1 VSQEQTSV
9 AKEQIAASKET
20 APVPQE
26 LASMSPEQGPVLQEK
41 EPASQDKASASQE
54 QIPVSK
60 EQTSVSK
67 EPVSASQEQ
76 ALVSQEQLPLSEVSP
91 QIQSETSVQSAPV
104 QKTNETRPP
113 AESPAANKI
122 SLDIK
127 GMDVVDVLK
136 MLAQRAN
143 LNIVV
148 GKNVTGRVT
157 LFLKDTEPWDAFE
170 IVILG
175 NDLAYQKQGEIINI
189 MTQRD
194 YELQYGERF
203 QDKKQAKIIKLR
215 YAKAAD
221 LAKALNQIKT
231 NVGKIVVDDGSN
243 TVVIIDVPEKLKEM
257 KEFIKKTDLPLQTQV
272 FSLNYAAA
280 EKLSPKLQ
288 EAITKG
294 VGSLRID
301 ERSNRIVVTDY
312 PRSLAAISEI
322 IKAFDDKTPQVL
334 IDAQIIEIKP
344 SDKFEM
350 GVDWDY
356 WIKTHFRTSL
366 SLPINKTNALILST
380 ATSTPTNPGDY
391 KGIIDILRTI
401 GDTKI
406 LSSPRIMV
414 LNNQEAKI
422 LVGTK
427 DAYITSSVTQ
437 TTGTAVTADTVNFV
451 ESGIKMFVTPTVNRD
466 GFVTMKIKPEVSS
479 AEVKSLISQDK
490 KTDVPII
497 TSSEAETTVMVK
509 DGVTI
514 IIGGLR
520 RDRKLETVKK
530 VPILGDLPGLR
541 YFFSSTSIQIDKA
554 DLIILLTP
562 HVMSGEN
569 SYTAFSEIK
578 PRNGAVVDMRNG
590 EIIEEKITA
599 KPKTNLV
606 PANAKK

>member
-1 VSQEQTSV
+1 
-9 AKEQIAASKET
+9 
-20 APVPQE
+20 
-26 LASMSPEQGPVLQEK
+26 
-41 EPASQDKASASQE
+41 
-54 QIPVSK
+54 
-60 EQTSVSK
+60 
-67 EPVSASQEQ
+67 
-76 ALVSQEQLPLSEVSP
+76 
-91 QIQSETSVQSAPV
+91 
-104 QKTNETRPP
+104 
-113 AESPAANKI
+113 
-122 SLDIK
+122 
-127 GMDVVDVLK
+127 
-136 MLAQRAN
+136 
-143 LNIVV
+143 
-148 GKNVTGRVT
+148 
-157 LFLKDTEPWDAFE
+157 
-170 IVILG
+170 
-175 NDLAYQKQGEIINI
+175 
-189 MTQRD
+189 
-194 YELQYGERF
+194 
-203 QDKKQAKIIKLR
+203 
-215 YAKAAD
+215 
-221 LAKALNQIKT
+221 
-231 NVGKIVVDDGSN
+231 
-243 TVVIIDVPEKLKEM
+243 
-257 KEFIKKTDLPLQTQV
+257 
-272 FSLNYAAA
+272 
-280 EKLSPKLQ
+280 
-288 EAITKG
+288 
-294 VGSLRID
+294 
-301 ERSNRIVVTDY
+301 
-312 PRSLAAISEI
+312 
-322 IKAFDDKTPQVL
+322 
-334 IDAQIIEIKP
+334 
-344 SDKFEM
+344 
-350 GVDWDY
+350 
-356 WIKTHFRTSL
+356 
-366 SLPINKTNALILST
+366 LPINKTNALILST